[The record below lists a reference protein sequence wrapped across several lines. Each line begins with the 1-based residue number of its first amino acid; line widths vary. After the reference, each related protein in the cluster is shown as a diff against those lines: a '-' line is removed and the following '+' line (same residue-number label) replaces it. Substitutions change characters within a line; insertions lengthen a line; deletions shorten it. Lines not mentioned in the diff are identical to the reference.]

1 MGNPIEQSNTSNNSL
16 VKRVIEELRT
26 LKDIAASLGLP
37 VFKVTRAAK
46 AGHFPTYTL
55 FNSRKLARLSEVV
68 AVIDAS
74 RNGGSNDRR

>member
-1 MGNPIEQSNTSNNSL
+1 MENSIEKSNTSNNGP
-16 VKRVIEELRT
+16 VKRVTEELRT
-26 LKDIAASLGLP
+26 LKDIAAILGVP

-68 AVIDAS
+68 AVVDAS